1 MAAVGQMDLG
11 IEGRVAIVTGSSRG
25 IGRAVAERLCREGAN
40 VVLCARSQDSLA
52 EAKRALEV
60 LGRGK
65 ILAVEADLTDP
76 VAGGRVVE
84 AAAAAW
90 GRIDILVNNAGA
102 ARGIPF
108 DELTQELWLE
118 NLQLKLFGYLRMAR
132 LVLPH
137 LRRNGWGRIV
147 NVAGLAGLQP
157 GPTSMPIGLNNAGV
171 LNVMKALADG
181 EATHNILVTTV
192 CPGSILTERQTRL
205 LQDLARTKGIS
216 LEVAQSEATSAIP
229 LRRMGRPEEVADVV
243 SFLASERASYITG
256 SVVIVDGGLHRA
268 MI

>member
-1 MAAVGQMDLG
+1 MDLG
-11 IEGRVAIVTGSSRG
+11 IAGRVAIVTGASRG
-25 IGRAVAERLCREGAN
+25 IGRAVAERLCREGAD
-40 VVLCARSQDSLA
+40 VALCARNRESLK
-52 EAKRALEV
+52 EAQRALES
-60 LGRGK
+60 LGGGRV
-65 ILAVEADLTDP
+65 LAVEADLTEP
-76 VAGGRVVE
+76 AAAGRVVE

-118 NLQLKLFGYLRMAR
+118 NLQLKLFGYLRMTR
-132 LVLPH
+132 EVLPH
-137 LRRNGWGRIV
+137 LRQNAWGRIV
-147 NVAGLAGLQP
+147 NIAGLAGLQP
-157 GPTSMPIGLNNAGV
+157 NPLSMPIGLNNAGI

-181 EATHNILVTTV
+181 EASHNILVTTV
-192 CPGSILTERQTRL
+192 CPGSILTDRQTQL
-205 LQDLARTKGIS
+205 LQDVAQTKGITF
-216 LEVAQSEATSAIP
+216 EAAQSQATSAIP

-243 SFLASERASYITG
+243 AFLASERASYITG

>member
-1 MAAVGQMDLG
+1 MELG
-11 IEGRVAIVTGSSRG
+11 IAGRVAIVTGGSRG
-25 IGRAVAERLCREGAN
+25 IGRAVAERLCREGAS
-40 VVLCARSQDSLA
+40 VALCARDPDSLA
-52 EAKRALEV
+52 KARRALETIGGQV
-60 LGRGK
+60 
-65 ILAVEADLTDP
+65 LAVEADLTEPAAAD
-76 VAGGRVVE
+76 RVVE
-84 AAAAAW
+84 ATTAAW

-108 DELTQELWLE
+108 DELTQDLWLE

-157 GPTSMPIGLNNAGV
+157 SPLTMPVGLNNAGI

-181 EATHNILVTTV
+181 EAANHILVTTV
-192 CPGSILTERQTRL
+192 CPGPILTERQTRL
-205 LQDLARTKGIS
+205 LQDAARAKGTS
-216 LEVAQSEATSAIP
+216 LEAAQREATTAIP
-229 LRRMGRPEEVADVV
+229 LGRMGRPEEVADVV
-243 SFLASERASYITG
+243 AFLASERASYITG
-256 SVVIVDGGLHRA
+256 SLVLVDGGLHRA

>member
-1 MAAVGQMDLG
+1 MDLG
-11 IEGRVAIVTGSSRG
+11 IAGRVAIVTGGSRG
-25 IGRAVAERLCREGAN
+25 IGRAVAERLCREGAS
-40 VVLCARSQDSLA
+40 VALCARNRDSLA
-52 EAKRALEV
+52 EARRALEAIGGPV
-60 LGRGK
+60 
-65 ILAVEADLTDP
+65 LAVEADLMEPAAAD
-76 VAGGRVVE
+76 RVVE
-84 AAAAAW
+84 ATATAW

-108 DELTQELWLE
+108 DELTQDLWLE

-157 GPTSMPIGLNNAGV
+157 SPLTMPVGLNNAGI

-181 EATHNILVTTV
+181 EAANHILVTTV
-192 CPGSILTERQTRL
+192 CPGPILTERQTRL
-205 LQDLARTKGIS
+205 LQDAARAKGTS
-216 LEVAQSEATSAIP
+216 LEAAQREATTAIP
-229 LRRMGRPEEVADVV
+229 LGRMGRPEEVADVV
-243 SFLASERASYITG
+243 AFLASERASYITG
-256 SVVIVDGGLHRA
+256 SLVLVDGGLHRA